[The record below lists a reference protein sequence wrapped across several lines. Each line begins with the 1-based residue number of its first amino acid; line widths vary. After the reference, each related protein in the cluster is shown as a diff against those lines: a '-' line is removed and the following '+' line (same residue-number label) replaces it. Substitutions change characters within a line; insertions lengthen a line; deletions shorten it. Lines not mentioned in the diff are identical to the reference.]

1 MNAVAFIEGPELII
15 VLVVVLLVFG
25 GSQLPKLA
33 RSLGQ
38 AQREF
43 QKGIH
48 ESAEP
53 DVPPEGPA
61 TPPQPSDKVV
71 LSQAELDALL
81 QAKEDEVRKRLKDD
95 EPSQTGA
102 NRPDPNE

>member
-1 MNAVAFIEGPELII
+1 MNVVAFIEGPELMI

-53 DVPPEGPA
+53 DARPEGPA
-61 TPPQPSDKVV
+61 APSQPSDTVV

-95 EPSQTGA
+95 EPSQRGA